1 MEEHTWNLLAPA
13 SGPDGLRDLAGR
25 LAAAGTGDLI
35 VFAHDRHG
43 RWDEPAAVERHFGRL
58 LTAGAAPRAEGG
70 VALLN
75 VRWPSMRFPDE
86 RVPASGHAPPDTV
99 RDAAPDLSVFPL
111 DDLLALF
118 PGRADTVYALDDAF
132 RHRRARHTDLDD
144 VGLLLRRLVALP
156 LGAPGGA
163 AGSDTTG
170 EIVPQSDPA
179 MLFDPAVE
187 VCGRFTDF
195 LELMAETCEEAGTR
209 RSADNTGPA
218 EQASPEPLLEDRG
231 DPPEVPD
238 TTLREPGTVT
248 SSDELDADRGRHS
261 VPHLWDGAYELL
273 RQVTYHA
280 LRRRAAVLGR
290 ERLAAGVRTLRAA
303 APGTRVH
310 LVGHGMGARLAAHAL
325 TEVRTERDPAPVA
338 SLTLLQAAVSHHV
351 FAPSIPW
358 QLRGRGRLHDVVEAV
373 AGPLVVGHS
382 GHDLLLGLMFPQATK
397 MTGDAAG
404 HTTPDRRWGALGFD
418 GAQGVDGGP
427 ELTLATALRAG
438 LPESG
443 IVNVDT
449 SAVVRRGGPPN
460 PGHDDIWHED
470 VARLVLAAAGLAG
483 PA

>member
-1 MEEHTWNLLAPA
+1 MEERTWNLLAPA
-13 SGPDGLRDLAGR
+13 SEPDGPRDLAGR
-25 LAAAGTGDLI
+25 LAGTGDLI
-35 VFAHDRHG
+35 LFAHDRHG
-43 RWDEPAAVERHFGRL
+43 RWDEPAAVERHFFRL
-58 LTAGAAPRAEGG
+58 LAARAAPEAARD
-70 VALLN
+70 VTVLH

-86 RVPASGHAPPDTV
+86 RVPASGHAPPDAV

-132 RHRRARHTDLDD
+132 RERRSRHTDLDD

-195 LELMAETCEEAGTR
+195 LELMARTCREADERWAEDGAGPVERAASETELAER
-209 RSADNTGPA
+209 R
-218 EQASPEPLLEDRG
+218 
-231 DPPEVPD
+231 DPPAVPD

-248 SSDELDADRGRHS
+248 SSDELDADRERHS
-261 VPHLWDGAYELL
+261 VPRLWDGAYELL

-303 APGTRVH
+303 APGTRIH

-325 TEVRTERDPAPVA
+325 SEVRTGKDPAPLA

-358 QLRGRGRLHDVVEAV
+358 QLRGRGRLYDAVGAV

-404 HTTPDRRWGALGFD
+404 HTSPDRRWGALGFD
-418 GAQGVDGGP
+418 GAQGVQGGP
-427 ELTLATALRAG
+427 ELTLATVLRAG

-449 SAVVRRGGPPN
+449 SAAVRHGGPPN

-470 VARLVLAAAGLAG
+470 VARLVLTAAGVARRD
-483 PA
+483 